1 MVFDITWVIRKICN
15 LKSLIA
21 LIISTICTAIY
32 SILNKQ
38 NKQTFANTSLCVMIN
53 AVIKHCMARNWIL
66 CFNVG

>member
-21 LIISTICTAIY
+21 VIISTIWRLQKAY
-32 SILNKQ
+32 SIV

-66 CFNVG
+66 CLNVG